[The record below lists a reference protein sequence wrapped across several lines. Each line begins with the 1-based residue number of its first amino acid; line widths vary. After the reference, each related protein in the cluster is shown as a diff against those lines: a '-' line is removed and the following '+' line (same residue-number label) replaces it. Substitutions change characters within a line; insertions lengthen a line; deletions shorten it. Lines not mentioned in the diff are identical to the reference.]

1 MHKTCIFAF
10 WSMFSS
16 FCLCSEAPLDTDKD
30 RISNADEIRVGT
42 NPNKADTDGD
52 GSNDHD
58 EISMGLN
65 PLNANEKV
73 LSIKYESSGFL
84 NVTYIINGKEFKL
97 KTTTALMFMKADSY
111 KEELAHKYAFSK
123 SVADKISEDSRIK
136 AGDAKLDQMEKEVKR
151 LQDIWSE
158 NRTQVNEAKWFQA
171 YSEMIKLRSELYPDS
186 IISSGG
192 GGSKI
197 DDLERK
203 VDQLQ
208 DSIDDLDR

>member
-1 MHKTCIFAF
+1 MHKTYIFAF

-16 FCLCSEAPLDTDKD
+16 FCLCSETPLDTDKD
-30 RISNADEIRVGT
+30 RISNADEIRIGT
-42 NPNKADTDGD
+42 NPNKADTDRD

-84 NVTYIINGKEFKL
+84 NVTYIINSKEFKS
-97 KTTTALMFMKADSY
+97 KTTTALMFMKANSY
-111 KEELAHKYAFSK
+111 KEELAHKYAFTK
-123 SVADKISEDSRIK
+123 LLEAKKNEALRIK
-136 AGDAKLDQMEKEVKR
+136 VGDAKLDEKEKEVKR
-151 LQDIWSE
+151 LQEIWRE

-171 YSEMIKLRSELYPDS
+171 MREMTNLRLELYPDS

-197 DDLERK
+197 DDLEKK
-203 VDQLQ
+203 VDELQ